1 MKNEGDL
8 NLDGKQIIVL
18 EELVQQIMPEKN
30 MEWMSSFADYGIDFA
45 IKYRVLYLLDFNEK
59 EKDK

>member
-1 MKNEGDL
+1 MAKEINID
-8 NLDGKQIIVL
+8 KKKSTA
-18 EELVQQIMPEKN
+18 EETEKN

-59 EKDK
+59 GKNK